1 MPYALTTSDMNRD
14 GFVDLI
20 VGHLQAPST
29 VYFND
34 GTGRHYTPV
43 SFGDGKGDVYGFAV
57 ADLDG
62 DGRLDIAT
70 ARSEATNVVYFAA
83 AGR

>member
-1 MPYALTTSDMNRD
+1 MKLKIFLT
-14 GFVDLI
+14 GI
-20 VGHLQAPST
+20 VLVLVAVVAIAFT
-29 VYFND
+29 VLRSMDFND
-34 GTGRHYTPV
+34 GTGRRYTPV